1 MAAREAYPENYVRAI
16 GAVESA
22 PREPGRRYGTM
33 TGIAPEPGA
42 VHGRAHRAPEPGATP
57 PPGPRGGSQAGGQ
70 DTLTDALDEA
80 LSTGLA
86 QAVQATG
93 AYGGVAY
100 LRSPDRRALVLAKVA
115 GLSVSLVD
123 PWARIPVHS
132 AMPAAEAF
140 STGRIVFLA
149 DAGETMRR
157 FPQLALGMPY
167 AFASATASVRCGDEV
182 YGAIVLLWPATPG
195 QALTGARRRRLRA
208 ACVRLGTV
216 LAEIGGRGE
225 PVEYDGLPT
234 AAPLWTPVLSPIRV
248 GLFDWNTQTGA
259 FDADE
264 VLCELFGVAPGDF
277 DGRAATLADRVV
289 SGGGRE
295 FREAAGRAVDT
306 GRVLAWRLQVEG
318 EGGVRRLLELWG
330 RVPDDSGPHLVGAV
344 LDLGFGAAAAEAVE
358 RLRDGVFSLDPDG
371 RITYANRNLQGM
383 LGVRLEDVIGRTP
396 WEAFPWLADPS
407 YEDRY
412 RAAML
417 SQQPGAFLARTPHD
431 RWLAFSLYPDPY
443 GVTGKVVPVGPPPGA
458 PGGRGTES
466 GGRPA
471 PPQTPTLPATPARL
485 GAIYHV
491 LQMAGALTEAVS
503 VDEVCEVVADQIL
516 PAFGGQELAVYIVRD
531 ERFHLVRQT
540 GYPDGFLDRFEG
552 VTSEAV
558 LPGVDVLTHG
568 VPIFFESVS
577 DLVGAY
583 PGIAVDE
590 MSSWAFLPLIA
601 SDRPVGSC
609 ILGFNRRHVFSPE
622 ERSVLTALS
631 GLIAQALERA
641 RLFDAE
647 SALARGLQHAL
658 LPHRLPDL
666 PHLEVAA
673 RYLPGTQGMEIGGD
687 WYDVID
693 TGDAVAL
700 VIGDVEGHNVAAA
713 AIMGQLRSAVRAFT
727 TGGKE
732 PGQVVACTNRLLADL
747 DPGLFASCCYVEL
760 DRRTGVCRM
769 VRAGHPPPVVCG
781 PDANT
786 HVLDV
791 AGGTLLGVDR
801 SSDYPVTRV
810 VLRPGSLLALYTDGL
825 VEDAG
830 DDIGNGIERLRASLA
845 RCGSARGTAQATVPV
860 AAIADR
866 LVREAGRVTDR
877 ADDVALLLTRWTGQG
892 KKGTDTRIDT
902 GTDART
908 DARTDGESRRRN
920 GVENHGHAER
930 PA

>member
-1 MAAREAYPENYVRAI
+1 MGSGEAYPENYVRAI
-16 GAVESA
+16 GAAGAA
-22 PREPGRRYGTM
+22 PRGPAGRNGTM

-42 VHGRAHRAPEPGATP
+42 VSGRARDGPAAAPRSAAQSGADA
-57 PPGPRGGSQAGGQ
+57 RDRLS
-70 DTLTDALDEA
+70 DALDDA
-80 LSTGLA
+80 VSTGLA

-100 LRSPDRRALVLAKVA
+100 LRSPDRRSLVLAKVA

-123 PWARIPVHS
+123 PWGRIPVHG
-132 AMPAAEAF
+132 ALPAAEAF
-140 STGRIVFLA
+140 RTGRVVFLA
-149 DAGETMRR
+149 DTDETMRR
-157 FPQLALGMPY
+157 FPHLALGMPY
-167 AFASATASVRCGDEV
+167 AFASATAPVEHEGET
-182 YGAIVLLWPATPG
+182 YGAMVLLWPATPG
-195 QALTGARRRRLRA
+195 QTLTAARRRRLRA
-208 ACVRLGTV
+208 ACVRTGIA
-216 LAEIGGRGE
+216 LAEISARGE
-225 PVEYDGLPT
+225 RVEYDGMPT
-234 AAPLWTPVLSPIRV
+234 AAALWAPVLSPIRV
-248 GLFDWNTQTGA
+248 GLFDWNVETGA
-259 FDADE
+259 FEADD
-264 VLCELFGVAPGDF
+264 VLCELFGVTPQEF
-277 DGRAATLADRVV
+277 DKRAATLAERVV

-295 FREAAGRAVDT
+295 FREAARRAVDT

-383 LGVRLEDVIGRTP
+383 LGVRLEDVVGLTP

-443 GVTGKVVPVGPPPGA
+443 GLTGKVVPVGAPPGTQGQASEGEGFPVPPP
-458 PGGRGTES
+458 P
-466 GGRPA
+466 PA
-471 PPQTPTLPATPARL
+471 PTLPATPARL

-540 GYPDGFLDRFEG
+540 GYPEGFLDRFEG
-552 VTSEAV
+552 VTTEAV

-568 VPIFFESVS
+568 VPIFFESVG

-583 PGIAVDE
+583 PGIPVDE
-590 MSSWAFLPLIA
+590 MVSWAFLPLIA

-609 ILGFNRRHVFSPE
+609 IIGFDRHHVFTPE

-658 LPHRLPDL
+658 LPHRLPAL
-666 PHLEVAA
+666 PYLEVAA

-693 TGDAVAL
+693 TGSAIAL
-700 VIGDVEGHNVAAA
+700 VIGDVEGHSVAAA
-713 AIMGQLRSAVRAFT
+713 GIMGQLRSAVRAFA

-747 DPGLFASCCYVEL
+747 DPGLFASCCYIEL
-760 DRRTGVCRM
+760 DPDTGICRM
-769 VRAGHPPPVVCG
+769 VRAGHPPPVLCG
-781 PDANT
+781 PDAVT
-786 HVLDV
+786 HVLDI

-801 SSDYPVTRV
+801 GSEYPVTRV
-810 VLRPGSLLALYTDGL
+810 VLRPGSILALYTDGL

-830 DDIGNGIERLRASLA
+830 DDIGDGIERLRLSLS
-845 RCGSARGTAQATVPV
+845 REPPDGTAGTQVPV
-860 AAIADR
+860 AELADR

-892 KKGTDTRIDT
+892 HKGA
-902 GTDART
+902 ARQG
-908 DARTDGESRRRN
+908 RPI
-920 GVENHGHAER
+920 GVEGNGHAER
-930 PA
+930 RA

>member
-1 MAAREAYPENYVRAI
+1 
-16 GAVESA
+16 
-22 PREPGRRYGTM
+22 M

-42 VHGRAHRAPEPGATP
+42 VHRRAHGPQP
-57 PPGPRGGSQAGGQ
+57 PAHPAHGPPAPGPGGH

-123 PWARIPVHS
+123 PWGRIPVHG

-140 STGRIVFLA
+140 RTGRIVFLA
-149 DAGETMRR
+149 DAGETVRR

-167 AFASATASVRCGDEV
+167 AFASATAAVRCGDEAC
-182 YGAIVLLWPATPG
+182 GAIVLLWPATPG
-195 QALTGARRRRLRA
+195 QGLTGARRRRLRA
-208 ACVRLGTV
+208 ACVRLGNV
-216 LAEIGGRGE
+216 LAEIAGRGE
-225 PVEYDGLPT
+225 PVEYDGPPT

-248 GLFDWNTQTGA
+248 GLFDWNTETGA
-259 FDADE
+259 FAADD
-264 VLCELFGVAPGDF
+264 VLCELFGVPPADF
-277 DGRAATLADRVV
+277 DGRATTLADRVV

-295 FREAAGRAVDT
+295 FREAARRAVDT

-383 LGVRLEDVIGRTP
+383 LGIRLEDVIGRTP

-458 PGGRGTES
+458 PGGRGTEHDD
-466 GGRPA
+466 RPA
-471 PPQTPTLPATPARL
+471 PPPTLPATPARL

-531 ERFHLVRQT
+531 GRFHLVRQT
-540 GYPDGFLDRFEG
+540 GYPEGFLDPFEG
-552 VTSEAV
+552 VTTDAG

-577 DLVGAY
+577 DLTGAY
-583 PGIAVDE
+583 PGIPVDE

-609 ILGFNRRHVFSPE
+609 ILGFGRRHVFSPE

-693 TGDAVAL
+693 TGNAVAL
-700 VIGDVEGHNVAAA
+700 VIGDVEGHSVAAA
-713 AIMGQLRSAVRAFT
+713 GIMGQLRSAVRAFS

-747 DPGLFASCCYVEL
+747 DPGLFASCCYIEL
-760 DRRTGVCRM
+760 DTRTGVCRI
-769 VRAGHPPPVVCG
+769 VRAGHPPPIVCG
-781 PDANT
+781 PDADA

-830 DDIGNGIERLRASLA
+830 DDIGNGIERLRASV
-845 RCGSARGTAQATVPV
+845 ARGHPPGGSRATVAV
-860 AAIADR
+860 ADLADR

-892 KKGTDTRIDT
+892 ERGGETRVDTGTATGTDDT
-902 GTDART
+902 GTDTETNAG
-908 DARTDGESRRRN
+908 ADGEHRRPN
-920 GVENHGHAER
+920 EVENHGHAER